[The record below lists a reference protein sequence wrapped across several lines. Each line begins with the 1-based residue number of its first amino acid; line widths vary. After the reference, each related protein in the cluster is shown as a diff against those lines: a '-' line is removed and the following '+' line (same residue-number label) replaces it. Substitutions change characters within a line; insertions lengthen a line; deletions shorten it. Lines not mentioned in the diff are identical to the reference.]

1 MSIVKTA
8 VSLPEDVFERAESL
22 ARSLGTSRSRLYAL
36 ALEEYLRRHE
46 EERLVERINAAC
58 EGDEPG
64 PDERLLAGHRRLHRE
79 VVEGEW

>member
-8 VSLPEDVFERAESL
+8 VSLPVDVFERAEAL
-22 ARSLGTSRSRLYAL
+22 ARSLRTSRSRLYAL

-58 EGDEPG
+58 DDAVPDS
-64 PDERLLAGHRRLHRE
+64 DERLLDGHRRLHRD

>member
-8 VSLPEDVFERAESL
+8 VSLPEDLYERAEAL
-22 ARSLGTSRSRLYAL
+22 ARSLKTSRSRLYAL

-46 EERLVERINAAC
+46 EERLVEQINAVCDAA
-58 EGDEPG
+58 DANS
-64 PDERLLAGHRRLHRE
+64 DERLIAGHRRLHRE

>member
-8 VSLPEDVFERAESL
+8 VSLPEDVFERAEAL

-46 EERLVERINAAC
+46 DDRLTERINAAC
-58 EGDEPG
+58 EDAEAS
-64 PDERLLAGHRRLHRE
+64 DERLLAGHRRLHRE

>member
-8 VSLPEDVFERAESL
+8 VSLPEDVYERAESL
-22 ARSLGTSRSRLYAL
+22 ARSLKTSRSRLYSL

-46 EERLVERINAAC
+46 EERLVEQINAAYQ
-58 EGDEPG
+58 GVDTGSDEK
-64 PDERLLAGHRRLHRE
+64 LLAGHRRLHRE

>member
-8 VSLPEDVFERAESL
+8 VSLPEDVFERAEEL

-46 EERLVERINAAC
+46 EDRLVERINAAC
-58 EGDEPG
+58 DGAEPD

>member
-8 VSLPEDVFERAESL
+8 VSLPEDVFERAEEL
-22 ARSLGTSRSRLYAL
+22 ARSLGMSRSRLYAQ

-58 EGDEPG
+58 DDAEPG
-64 PDERLLAGHRRLHRE
+64 SDDDLLAGHRRLHRE